1 MSNRICVDSCL
12 AIKWAFIEDLNAE
25 AAALFVLWQDAHFI
39 MPSSFFLECASIAY
53 HKLLAGDT
61 SIDGAVLGL
70 ETMDEL
76 QVQEVPPRDL
86 MLPTAQLA
94 HSLRITA
101 WDAVYLAVAEAHD
114 CEFWTADAA
123 LYRRARR
130 LPFVNLL
137 LPGFPET
144 ASPR

>member
-1 MSNRICVDSCL
+1 MSKRICVDSCL
-12 AIKWAFIEDLNAE
+12 AIKWAFKEDLEDE
-25 AAALFVLWQDAHFI
+25 AVALLALWKDARFI

-53 HKLLAGDT
+53 HKLLTGDT
-61 SIDGAVLGL
+61 SLDSAALGL

-76 QVQEVPPRDL
+76 QVQEISPRDL

-94 HSLRITA
+94 HHLRITA
-101 WDAVYLAVAEAHD
+101 WDAVYLAVAEAYD
-114 CEFWTADAA
+114 CDFWTVDAT

-137 LPGFPET
+137 LPGFPD
-144 ASPR
+144 APGPR